1 VSFAPRAVWLV
12 AVPPLAVC
20 LVGLPY
26 YTAPLTERLWS
37 PWHDWLKPSGY
48 VGQSAGFIALAM
60 FLFLWLYPLRKKFA
74 FLSFTGGLARWLD
87 VHVIVGLLVP
97 LFAAIHAA
105 WRFNGLIGLGYG
117 AMMVVCLSGV
127 VGRYLYVRIP
137 RQRSGLELGREEAAA
152 VRRKLVGDLV
162 ATTGLAPEHIEDLLR
177 PVPAPR
183 GDQHVLVTLAR
194 MIQDDFGRRRAV
206 ARLLREWRQRGEG
219 GKAPDRGALRR
230 VTRLARREMALSQ
243 QIRLLDATNRVF
255 RLWHV
260 FHRPFAVTALL
271 AVLVHVA
278 VVVALGATWIR

>member
-1 VSFAPRAVWLV
+1 MWLV

-20 LVGLPY
+20 LIGLPY
-26 YTAPLTERLWS
+26 YVAPLSERLWS
-37 PWHDWLKPSGY
+37 PYHDWLKPSGY
-48 VGQSAGFIALAM
+48 VGQSAGFLALGM

-74 FLSFTGGLARWLD
+74 FLAFTGGLARWLD
-87 VHVIVGLLVP
+87 VHVIVGLVLPLV
-97 LFAAIHAA
+97 AAIHSA

-162 ATTGLAPEHIEDLLR
+162 STTGLPPEHVEDLLR

-183 GDQHVLVTLAR
+183 ADQSAFVTLAR
-194 MIQDDFGRRRAV
+194 MVRDDLGRRRAV
-206 ARLLREWRQRGEG
+206 SRLLREWKQRGAG
-219 GKAPDRGALRR
+219 GKAPDRDALRR

-271 AVLVHVA
+271 AVLVHV
-278 VVVALGATWIR
+278 VVVIALGATWIH